1 MNNSLDLTPIIDL
14 VTTSNDNVIIKIKH
28 PATRQRGISTSK
40 IMHPQSPT
48 YS

>member
-28 PATRQRGISTSK
+28 PATRQTR
-40 IMHPQSPT
+40 H
-48 YS
+48 